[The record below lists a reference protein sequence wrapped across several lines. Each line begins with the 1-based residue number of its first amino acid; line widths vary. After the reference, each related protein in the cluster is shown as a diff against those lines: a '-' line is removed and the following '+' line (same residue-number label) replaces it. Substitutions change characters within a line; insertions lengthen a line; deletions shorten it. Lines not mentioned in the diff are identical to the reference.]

1 MFFSLCRLMIMT
13 RLFLIRSVVRHVAV
27 AAQLV
32 LVACE
37 TCTGAA
43 QEAAIAAFAAEES
56 AYTEEVAT
64 AEAATAEATAEA
76 ATEEAAS
83 AEEGTAFAKTEYT
96 DEVAWDAFGQW
107 PEFTE
112 EMEEAEFAQ
121 EEGTEGTEFAQQE
134 AATAEFAE
142 SAEASEEYTEEV
154 AWEAFGKSE
163 DMEPWQ
169 WPEST
174 EIGGCG
180 AVLCIIHDFIIM
192 LLQIPMAHQFVLH

>member
-1 MFFSLCRLMIMT
+1 MFFSLCRLKIMT

-56 AYTEEVAT
+56 EYTEEVAI

-76 ATEEAAS
+76 ATEEAVS

-96 DEVAWDAFGQW
+96 DEVTWDAFGQW

-134 AATAEFAE
+134 AATAEL
-142 SAEASEEYTEEV
+142 
-154 AWEAFGKSE
+154 AWEAFGKRE

-180 AVLCIIHDFIIM
+180 AVLYIIHDFIIM